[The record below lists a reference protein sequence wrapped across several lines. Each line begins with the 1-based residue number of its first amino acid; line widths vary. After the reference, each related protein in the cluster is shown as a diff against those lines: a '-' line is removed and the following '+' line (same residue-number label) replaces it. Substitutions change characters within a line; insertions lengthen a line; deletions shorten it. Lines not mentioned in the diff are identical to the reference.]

1 VIWKGQPGEP
11 LQMHIVKVFLA
22 CFLVTCP
29 CLAQSVPPTK
39 ATTLDGSAVAFPK
52 PASQKPL
59 LVIVGFSRKSS
70 EDFKVWNQRALS
82 PYLADARIDYY
93 ELADLQEVPSMVR
106 SLIVHGMRRDVPKAQ
121 HSHFAP
127 LTAGE
132 DEWKKTVGYSASRDT
147 YLILAEPSGHVVWQT
162 SGVPDEQKVA
172 ALKQALAK
180 LIPAAQP

>member
-1 VIWKGQPGEP
+1 
-11 LQMHIVKVFLA
+11 MHIVKVFLA

-29 CLAQSVPPTK
+29 CLAQNVPPTK

-52 PASQKPL
+52 PASHKPL
-59 LVIVGFSRKSS
+59 LVMVGFSRRSS

-82 PYLADARIDYY
+82 PYLTDARVDDY
-93 ELADLQEVPSMVR
+93 ELADLQGVPSFVR
-106 SLIVHGMRRDVPKAQ
+106 TMILHGMRRAVPKAE
-121 HSHFAP
+121 HSQFAP

-132 DEWKKTVGYSASRDT
+132 DEWKKTVGYSASKDT

-162 SGVPDEQKVA
+162 SGVPDDQKVA

-180 LIPAAQP
+180 LIPATQP